1 MKVKILLFLALIFS
15 NILISCNEDE
25 MFKGELYEKNVYALS
40 FTDYVFPSIHSL
52 NTEKSV
58 GYVTAYIGGTEL
70 KHDPVNVEF
79 ILDNEAFDHF
89 NEVNYD
95 LETSK
100 YAKILDPKFYRIPSL
115 KTVIDRDQ
123 PYGLLPIEINPEGLS
138 PDSIY
143 LIPLKIKSTSK
154 YGLNKEKLAVLYQ
167 VLLEND
173 YASQSEG
180 TVYFMKGKRQ
190 APGSTIEISVAS
202 NKRVFPLS
210 KNKIRTFVDTK
221 VYRED
226 VNHINAFSF
235 IIQVN
240 EDKTLTLQ
248 SYNSQFIEVEQLGD
262 AKDNYYGPDVMN
274 VNRFYM
280 YYRYRTVTTDGE
292 WSDWTTIRES
302 LKRQE

>member
-1 MKVKILLFLALIFS
+1 MLV
-15 NILISCNEDE
+15 SCNEDE

-40 FTDYVFPSIHSL
+40 FTDYLFPAVHSL
-52 NTEKSV
+52 NTEKSI

-70 KHDPVNVEF
+70 KHDAVDVEF
-79 ILDNEAFDHF
+79 MIDNEAFDHF

-100 YAKILDPKFYRIPSL
+100 YAKILDPKFYHILSF
-115 KTVIDRDQ
+115 KTIIDKDQ
-123 PYGLLPIEINPEGLS
+123 PSGLLPIEIKPEGLS

-143 LIPLKIKSTSK
+143 LIPLKIKSVTNYK
-154 YGLNKEKLAVLYQ
+154 VNKEKLAVLYQ

-190 APGSTIEISVAS
+190 VAGSDLEISVAS
-202 NKRVFPLS
+202 NKRVFPLT

-221 VYRED
+221 VYKDD
-226 VNHINAFSF
+226 VSHINSYSF
-235 IIQVN
+235 VIQVN

-248 SYNSQFIEVEQLGD
+248 TYNSQFLEIEQLGGGES
-262 AKDNYYGPDVMN
+262 NYYGPDIMN

-280 YYRYRTVTTDGE
+280 YYRYRTITANGDWT
-292 WSDWTTIRES
+292 DWTTIKES